1 MLQVMMKKQL
11 ADFTIDIQFTVENN
25 ILVLLGPSGAGKTT
39 ILRAIA
45 GLLRPDTG
53 TIIHNERVLFSS
65 TARTFVPPQFR
76 HVGYMF
82 QEFALF
88 PHMNVRKNIWYGVKQ
103 NDNKAKEL
111 YERLLGLLHIEHLT
125 TRFINR
131 LSGGEKQRV
140 ALARALM
147 AEPAILLLDEP
158 LSALDSDTRLE
169 LQAELKK
176 IQGIWKIPFVLVT
189 HDIAEAKALGDQF
202 LFLEKGRQVARP
214 AFRPSEFCQCQSI
227 ELA

>member
-1 MLQVMMKKQL
+1 MLQVTMKKKL
-11 ADFTIDIQFTVENN
+11 ADFTLDIQFTVESN
-25 ILVLLGPSGAGKTT
+25 ILVLFGHSGAGKTT

-45 GLLRPDTG
+45 GLLRPDSG
-53 TIIHNERVLFSS
+53 TIIHNERILFSS
-65 TARTFVPPQFR
+65 ESRVFVPPQLR
-76 HVGYMF
+76 RVGYMF

-88 PHMNVRKNIWYGVKQ
+88 PHMDVKRNIWYGVKQ

-111 YERLLGLLHIEHLT
+111 YERLLDLLRIEHLAS
-125 TRFINR
+125 RFIDR

-158 LSALDSDTRLE
+158 LSALDSETRLE

-176 IQGIWKIPFVLVT
+176 IQGIWNIPFVLVT
-189 HDIAEAKALGDQF
+189 HDLAEAKALGEQF
-202 LFLEKGRQVARP
+202 LFLEKGRQIASP
-214 AFRPSEFCQCQSI
+214 AWWQSEFCQCQSI
-227 ELA
+227 G

>member
-1 MLQVMMKKQL
+1 MLQVAMKKRL
-11 ADFTIDIQFTVENN
+11 SDFTLDIEFTVAND
-25 ILVLLGPSGAGKTT
+25 ILVLFGPSGAGKTT

-45 GLLRPDTG
+45 GLLKPDEG
-53 TIIHNERVLFSS
+53 QIIHNECVLFSS
-65 TARTFVPPQFR
+65 AAKTFMPPQSR
-76 HVGYMF
+76 RVGYMF

-88 PHMNVRKNIWYGVKQ
+88 PHMDVKRNIWYGVKKYDSRSQ
-103 NDNKAKEL
+103 EL
-111 YERLLGLLHIEHLT
+111 YERLLGLLRIEHLAS
-125 TRFINR
+125 RFIEK

-176 IQGIWKIPFVLVT
+176 IQGIWNIPFILVT
-189 HDIAEAKALGDQF
+189 HDLAEAKALGNQF
-202 LFLEKGRQVARP
+202 LFLEKGRQTAGAALP
-214 AFRPSEFCQCQSI
+214 IAELLQCQGVS
-227 ELA
+227 